1 MRDSEHEW
9 EYLPFLPCDPTI
21 DGSENNLRHR
31 FSTILFWSV
40 RSHLTWL
47 EIYNL
52 KGHFFS

>member
-1 MRDSEHEW
+1 
-9 EYLPFLPCDPTI
+9 
-21 DGSENNLRHR
+21 LRHH

-52 KGHFFS
+52 QGHFFS